1 MISARHPNWSEWL
14 AFDRLALL
22 AVDWTALCP
31 RLPLGIST
39 KNNRVRE
46 RSQSVLFP
54 VTGVY
59 ALTEL
64 IINQPNNVG
73 G

>member
-31 RLPLGIST
+31 RLPWHS
-39 KNNRVRE
+39 
-46 RSQSVLFP
+46 SHLFSLNIDIE
-54 VTGVY
+54 
-59 ALTEL
+59 LTDD
-64 IINQPNNVG
+64 NYFMKVVSR
-73 G
+73 

>member
-31 RLPLGIST
+31 RLPLGIPLIYSLST
-39 KNNRVRE
+39 LLLN
-46 RSQSVLFP
+46 
-54 VTGVY
+54 
-59 ALTEL
+59 
-64 IINQPNNVG
+64 
-73 G
+73 